1 MEYQVETQDFYVP
14 SLTIQP
20 LMENAIKHGVLKR
33 VEGGTVRLRTSQDDN
48 FWYVEIEDNGVG
60 FASEGPEGESP
71 DGHSGI
77 GICNIERRLEY
88 YCNAAF
94 FIHSV
99 PGQGTFV
106 RINSRFYFNK
116 IAAMFEKNVG
126 KNMSKY
132 VKNLK
137 CVLI

>member
-1 MEYQVETQDFYVP
+1 MSTFNFYVNIEKTCFPKLNVEYQVETQDFYVP

-88 YCNAAF
+88 YVMLAF

-106 RINSRFYFNK
+106 RISIPK
-116 IAAMFEKNVG
+116 KG
-126 KNMSKY
+126 QHHGD
-132 VKNLK
+132 
-137 CVLI
+137 